1 LVKNKI
7 ILESFFKLPTLMPIY
22 MKEWGKIW
30 MNGKLVPFKN
40 AKIHVLTHAL
50 HYSTAVFEGIRCYNT
65 SKGPMIFRLSEHV
78 DRLFKS
84 AKMYSMKIPYSK
96 QEISDAI
103 IKTVRASGLR
113 ECYIR
118 PIAYYGYGVL
128 GLTPTPN
135 KIDVAIACWEW
146 KLGESSAGKVRGAR
160 CKVSSW
166 LRIDS
171 RSQPMQ
177 AKAASNYSN
186 AALARVEALKDGY
199 DEAIMLNYQGKIAEG
214 SAENI
219 FLVNNGE
226 ISTPPLSSGIL
237 EGITRD
243 SAIKIA
249 RSEGITVF
257 ERDVDREDLYIA
269 DEVFMTG
276 TAAEVK
282 SVTEIDN
289 VPIGDGKLGEIT
301 CKLQSAFFEASRG
314 KDERFLEWLTPI

>member
-1 LVKNKI
+1 
-7 ILESFFKLPTLMPIY
+7 
-22 MKEWGKIW
+22 MKEQGKIW
-30 MNGKLVPFKN
+30 MNGKLVPFKD
-40 AKIHVLTHAL
+40 AKVHVLTHAL

-65 SKGPMIFRLSEHV
+65 SNGSMIFRLSEHV

-84 AKMYSMKIPYSK
+84 AKMYSMKLPYSK
-96 QEISDAI
+96 NEISKAI
-103 IKTVRASGLR
+103 IETVKASKLK

-135 KIDVAIACWEW
+135 KIDLAIACWEW

-177 AKAASNYSN
+177 AKAASNYAN

-199 DEAIMLNYQGKIAEG
+199 DEAIMLNYNGKVSEG

-219 FLVNNGE
+219 FLVNNDE
-226 ISTPPLSSGIL
+226 IFTPPLSAGIL
-237 EGITRD
+237 NGITRD
-243 SAIKIA
+243 SVIKIA
-249 RSEGITVF
+249 KADEISIT
-257 ERDVDREDLYIA
+257 ETNIDREDLYVA

-289 VPIGDGKLGEIT
+289 ITIGDGKPGKIT
-301 CKLQSAFFEASRG
+301 RKLQNAFLNAASG
-314 KDERFLEWLTPI
+314 KDKRFSKWLTPI

>member
-1 LVKNKI
+1 
-7 ILESFFKLPTLMPIY
+7 
-22 MKEWGKIW
+22 MKEQGKIW
-30 MNGKLVPFKN
+30 MNGKLVPFKD
-40 AKIHVLTHAL
+40 AKVHVLTHAL

-65 SKGPMIFRLSEHV
+65 SNGSMIFRLSEHV

-84 AKMYSMKIPYSK
+84 AKMYSMKLPYSK
-96 QEISDAI
+96 NEISKAI
-103 IKTVRASGLR
+103 IETVKASKLK

-135 KIDVAIACWEW
+135 KIDLAIACWEW

-177 AKAASNYSN
+177 AKAASNYAN

-199 DEAIMLNYQGKIAEG
+199 DEAIMLNYNGKVSEG

-219 FLVNNGE
+219 FLVNNDE
-226 ISTPPLSSGIL
+226 IFTPPLSAGIL
-237 EGITRD
+237 NGITRD
-243 SAIKIA
+243 SVIKIA
-249 RSEGITVF
+249 KADEISIT
-257 ERDVDREDLYIA
+257 ETNIDREDLYVA

-289 VPIGDGKLGEIT
+289 ITIGDGKPGKIT
-301 CKLQSAFFEASRG
+301 RKLQNAFLNAAIG
-314 KDERFLEWLTPI
+314 KDKRFSKWLTPI

>member
-1 LVKNKI
+1 
-7 ILESFFKLPTLMPIY
+7 
-22 MKEWGKIW
+22 MKEQGKIW
-30 MNGKLVPFKN
+30 MNGKLVPFKD
-40 AKIHVLTHAL
+40 AKVHVLTHAL

-65 SKGPMIFRLSEHV
+65 PKGSMIFRLPEHV

-84 AKMYSMKIPYSK
+84 AKMYSMKLPYSK
-96 QEISDAI
+96 NEIFKAI
-103 IKTVRASGLR
+103 IETVKASKLK

-135 KIDVAIACWEW
+135 KIDLAIACWEW

-177 AKAASNYSN
+177 AKAASNYAN

-199 DEAIMLNYQGKIAEG
+199 DEAIMLNYNGKVSEG

-219 FLVNNGE
+219 FLVSNGE
-226 ISTPPLSSGIL
+226 IFTPPPSAGIL
-237 EGITRD
+237 NGITRD
-243 SAIKIA
+243 SVIKIA
-249 RSEGITVF
+249 KADEISIT
-257 ERDVDREDLYIA
+257 EANIDREDLYVA

-289 VPIGDGKLGEIT
+289 ITIGDGKPGKIT
-301 CKLQSAFFEASRG
+301 RKLQNAFLNVVMG
-314 KDERFLEWLTPI
+314 KDKRFSKWLTPI